1 MDFAPLN
8 NQYLQHNHHHQQH
21 DHNPSSYQVWNNFFL
36 KAGIPGNVANEYA
49 ITFSQHR
56 IRIDMLKEIT
66 KEILLDMGIKAMG
79 DIIAILRH
87 AKDICTQDELK
98 TGAFSAPKSNNPTGS
113 TNTSS
118 SSNHHNVISPRQTMA
133 NHLSRKAS
141 ISTSKSTSLNA
152 GATSSGVS
160 NKVQS
165 QVSLN
170 SGALIASS
178 NNLVSQHEFLGTEA
192 SSKRFSLTTN
202 PTAKRLRTGS
212 TTGPQKNTILHEKT
226 LTVHYPS
233 TSAIERAQQ
242 RLGLTTNSIQSSSSM
257 STKNPIQIP
266 IKSRLGQS
274 PHGVSSH
281 SKAGLVSS
289 SSSTTNN
296 GRIGNHNKTWSS
308 VVKNNNVESR
318 ISQTRPSSR
327 SPNSTSTY
335 RGGQNWKNKKGKQN
349 PKHEPRR
356 LKSAVF
362 SRLGESAR

>member
-1 MDFAPLN
+1 MDFVPLN
-8 NQYLQHNHHHQQH
+8 HHLPHNHHQQH

-87 AKDICTQDELK
+87 AKNICTQDELK
-98 TGAFSAPKSNNPTGS
+98 TGIFSLPKTTNPTAS
-113 TNTSS
+113 TNISS
-118 SSNHHNVISPRQTMA
+118 PSSNHHNVISPRQTMV
-133 NHLSRKAS
+133 NHSARKAS
-141 ISTSKSTSLNA
+141 ISTSKPILFNASATSLVA
-152 GATSSGVS
+152 S

-178 NNLVSQHEFLGTEA
+178 NNLASQHDFSTNEVGN
-192 SSKRFSLTTN
+192 KRLSLSTN
-202 PTAKRLRTGS
+202 PTTKRLRPGS
-212 TTGPQKNTILHEKT
+212 NSGPQNNTVLNEKT
-226 LTVHYPS
+226 LTVHYPP

-242 RLGLTTNSIQSSSSM
+242 RLGLTTNSTQSSSL
-257 STKNPIQIP
+257 STRSPTHKP

-274 PHGVSSH
+274 PQDTSGH
-281 SKAGLVSS
+281 SRVGLVSS
-289 SSSTTNN
+289 SSSMSSRNS
-296 GRIGNHNKTWSS
+296 NHNKTWSG
-308 VVKNNNVESR
+308 VVKSGNVHSKPNQR
-318 ISQTRPSSR
+318 ASSR
-327 SPNSTSTY
+327 SPNSTSTNR
-335 RGGQNWKNKKGKQN
+335 RGPSWKGRQHKEKPNERQ
-349 PKHEPRR
+349 EPRR

-362 SRLGESAR
+362 SRLGGSAR